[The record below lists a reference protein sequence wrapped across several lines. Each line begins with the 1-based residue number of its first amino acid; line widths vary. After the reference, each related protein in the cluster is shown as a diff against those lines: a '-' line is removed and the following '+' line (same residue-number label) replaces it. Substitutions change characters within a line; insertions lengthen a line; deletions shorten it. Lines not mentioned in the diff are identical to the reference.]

1 MICLLI
7 SDSFSKGIEL
17 ELIENSK
24 TTTNETEEK
33 LEEKFDVELE
43 PLLEHSNS
51 SKVLITNQQESS
63 TSLNTGYFN
72 IKGNRYPNTN
82 IL

>member
-17 ELIENSK
+17 ELIENPK

-33 LEEKFDVELE
+33 LEKKINMELE
-43 PLLEHSNS
+43 PLLEQSNS
-51 SKVLITNQQESS
+51 SKILITNQHESS
-63 TSLNTGYFN
+63 TSLNTGYL
-72 IKGNRYPNTN
+72 YH
-82 IL
+82 